1 MSVPYK
7 IPCSCQL
14 TFTPTT
20 WSSTVV
26 LLLLRPA
33 DGPRPARNPAHAPP
47 YTTAGSLATVLI
59 GRALVHP
66 RGGVHMYVQRARYV
80 TTVPTLHRPVSLHR
94 CQTREQ
100 ATITPS
106 IATPQSRHGRNALR
120 LPASGTIHRGQI
132 PCHYRQLLR
141 AVPLN
146 SFLR

>member
-1 MSVPYK
+1 MSVPYQ

-14 TFTPTT
+14 TSTPTT

-33 DGPRPARNPAHAPP
+33 DRPRPARNPQHAPP

-59 GRALVHP
+59 GRAWVHP
-66 RGGVHMYVQRARYV
+66 RDGVHMYVQRVWYV
-80 TTVPTLHRPVSLHR
+80 PTVPMYCTVHRPVSLHR
-94 CQTREQ
+94 CQTRGQ

-141 AVPLN
+141 AVP
-146 SFLR
+146 